1 MGFSREHTNV
11 DKYTAFNDP
20 PVRPPGNFDLLM
32 HILSSPPFRRRAMV
46 VFALCGALLTQAQ
59 RPAHYDHANA
69 DIAHAQ
75 ELFSKAKFAAAQYEF
90 EQVTTRIPDAH
101 DPTRTEAEYM
111 SALCAVRLF
120 HNDASNRLLAFIDA
134 HPENPHVRSGSFEL
148 FRHYFERKRYDDAMA
163 WAARVEE
170 NELEEADRDEFVL
183 KKGYAYFQQGQQD
196 KALIELNKVKDGAGL
211 YAAPATYYA
220 AHIHYEKGNYAT
232 ALQGFEKLSTDP
244 NFGRIVPYYIAQVKF
259 LQGDY
264 DALQAYVKPL
274 LEDPNGAKRVDQIN
288 RLAGE
293 AYYRTGKYSEALP
306 YLQKSAQRA
315 GVDRGERYILGYTY
329 YRTGEWKAALDQ
341 FNLVA
346 SAEDSLAQLAAYHM
360 GDAYLKLSEKTYAR
374 NAFKRAYDLG
384 TVPGADAKVTED
396 ALFNYAKLS
405 YEVSFDPYNEAIIAL
420 REYLKAYPNS
430 PRHDEAQEFLLNV
443 FLKTKN
449 YDDALASLD
458 AIKNKDIRLQEAYQ
472 KLAFDRG
479 VELYEGRKFAD
490 AATFFERALKYP
502 VNPQANAMAH
512 YWSGESQYA
521 LGFYDKALAKYDALR
536 NTTGAYAT
544 DLYEQA
550 SYSMG
555 YCYFKQKQY
564 GEASTAFRRFA
575 GAPRVNAGQ
584 KSDAHLRIGDCAFM
598 GEDYPT
604 AIKWYD
610 DAIRAASPDKD
621 YAQFQ
626 KGLCLGLQQKW
637 AEKITVLKALLADK
651 PGSQYAADAKFQL
664 GETYLNQENDAEALR
679 YYKQV
684 LDGHPNSPHIRQSM
698 LQSALIHKRGGEAD
712 MALEEFKAIV
722 AKYPTADGSRD
733 ALAGVKSIY
742 VEQGRVAEY
751 ETYLSTLSF
760 VDPASQDLDN
770 DYYLSAEKFYMDK
783 NCDKAVGAFKDYL
796 SKYPNGGYA
805 TNARFY
811 QADCDHQAQRYA
823 EALPGFEAVITA
835 RSAQFLEPSLFAA
848 SDILFRDKRWE
859 GALDRFVQLEQVSSM
874 PQNTLV
880 AQVGQ
885 MRCLRELGR
894 VEEAGKV
901 AEKVVPTA
909 DKVLPDGNQRADL
922 KAEAGLT
929 IAHGLLSRNE
939 LDGAFTKF
947 KAVAAANKG
956 IIGAEAKY
964 HMAYVRHLQKKYRD
978 AEKEVF
984 ALAKDFGA
992 YKHWVSKAFILLG
1005 DVYLQLDD
1013 RFQAKAALQGVIDH
1027 SDEPELVAEAR
1038 QRLDAINASEIQQT
1052 TPTPQEDMEVPMDGG
1067 NKPNDGKDQ

>member
-1 MGFSREHTNV
+1 MYS
-11 DKYTAFNDP
+11 
-20 PVRPPGNFDLLM
+20 
-32 HILSSPPFRRRAMV
+32 LSSPCFLRHLIAV
-46 VFALCGALLTQAQ
+46 VALCGAFLGNAQ
-59 RPAHYDHANA
+59 RPAHFDHTNA
-69 DIAHAQ
+69 DLVHAQ
-75 ELFSKAKFAAAQYEF
+75 ELYAKSKFAAAQYEF
-90 EQVTTRIPDAH
+90 EQVTARIVDAH

-120 HNDASNRLLAFIDA
+120 HNDASHRLLAFIDA
-134 HPENPHVRSGSFEL
+134 HPENPHVRSCSFEL

-163 WAARVEE
+163 WASRVLE
-170 NELEEADRDEFVL
+170 NELDEAERDEFIF
-183 KKGYAYFQQGQQD
+183 KKGYAHFQQGQQD
-196 KALIELNKVKDGAGL
+196 KSLLELNKVKDGTSL

-220 AHIHYEKGNYAT
+220 AHINYEKGNYAT

-244 NFGRIVPYYIAQVKF
+244 NFGKVVPYYIAQVKF

-274 LEDPNGAKRVDQIN
+274 LEDPLGAKRVDQIN

-306 YLQKSAQRA
+306 YLQKSTQRT
-315 GVDRGERYILGYTY
+315 GVDRGDRYILGYTY
-329 YRTGEWKAALDQ
+329 YRTAEWKAALDQ

-346 SAEDSLAQLAAYHM
+346 SADDSLAQLASYHM
-360 GDAYLKLSEKTYAR
+360 GDCYLKLSEKTYAR

-384 TVPGADAKVTED
+384 NVSGADDKVTED

-420 REYLKAYPNS
+420 RDYLKAYPNS

-443 FLKTKN
+443 FLKTRN
-449 YDDALASLD
+449 YEDALASLD

-479 VELYEGRKFAD
+479 VELYEGRKFAE
-490 AATFFERALKYP
+490 AATFFERALKFP
-502 VNPQANAMAH
+502 VNKQANAMAH

-521 LGFYDKALAKYDALR
+521 LGEYDKALAKYDALR
-536 NTTGAYAT
+536 NTSGAYAT

-575 GAPRVNAGQ
+575 GAPRIDPRQ
-584 KSDAHLRIGDCAFM
+584 KSDALLRVGDCAFM

-610 DAIRAASPDKD
+610 DAMRAGSPDKD
-621 YAQFQ
+621 YAQYQ
-626 KGLCLGLQQKW
+626 KALCLGLQQKW
-637 AEKITVLKALLADK
+637 TEKITVLKALLADK

-664 GETYLNQENDAEALR
+664 GETYLNLENDTEALR

-684 LDGHPNSPHIRQSM
+684 LDGHPNCPHIRQSM
-698 LQSALIHKRGGEAD
+698 LQGALIHKRGGQPD
-712 MALEEFKAIV
+712 KALEEFKAIV

-751 ETYLSTLSF
+751 ETYLKTLSF

-770 DYYLSAEKFYMDK
+770 DYYQSAEKLYMDGK
-783 NCDKAVGAFKDYL
+783 CDQAVGAFKDYL
-796 SKYPNGGYA
+796 SKYPKGGYA
-805 TNARFY
+805 INAHFY
-811 QADCDHQAQRYA
+811 QADCHYQAKRYA
-823 EALPGFEAVITA
+823 EALPGFEAVIGA
-835 RSAQFLEPSLFAA
+835 KAAQFLESSLFAA

-859 GALDRFVQLEQVSSM
+859 GALDRFAELEQVASV

-885 MRCLRELGR
+885 MRCLKELGR

-901 AEKVVPTA
+901 AEKVIPTA

-922 KAEAGLT
+922 KAEAGL
-929 IAHGLLSRNE
+929 AVARGLLYRNE
-939 LDGAFTKF
+939 LDAAYTKF
-947 KAVAAANKG
+947 KAVSTGNKG
-956 IIGAEAKY
+956 ALGAEAKY

-984 ALAKDFGA
+984 ALAKEFGP
-992 YKHWVSKAFILLG
+992 YKHWISKAFILLG

-1013 RFQAKAALQGVIDH
+1013 RFQAKTALQSVIDH

-1052 TPTPQEDMEVPMDGG
+1052 TPTPQEVIEIPLDGG
-1067 NKPNDGKDQ
+1067 SKPNDGKDQ